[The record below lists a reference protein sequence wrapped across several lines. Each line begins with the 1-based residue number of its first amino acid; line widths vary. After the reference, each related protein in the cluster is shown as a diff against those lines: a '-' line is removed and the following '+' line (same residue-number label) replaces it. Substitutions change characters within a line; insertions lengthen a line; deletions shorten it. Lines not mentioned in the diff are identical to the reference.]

1 MTKIIVK
8 TDKQDKYV
16 SSYFLS
22 EAILLEHLD
31 KTIGNRWYIV
41 TDLTD
46 TIKGS
51 KLIETPDYL
60 YYIKH

>member
-31 KTIGNRWYIV
+31 KTVGKRWYIV